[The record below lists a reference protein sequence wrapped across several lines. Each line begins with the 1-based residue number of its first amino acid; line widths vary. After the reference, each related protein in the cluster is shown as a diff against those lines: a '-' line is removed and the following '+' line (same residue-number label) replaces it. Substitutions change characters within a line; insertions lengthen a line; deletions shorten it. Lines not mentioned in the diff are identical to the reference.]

1 METEDGEGPRPADL
15 SLLDGRKDRD
25 RRNGSSSAL
34 PIAYQLGISYVLR
47 YPGGV
52 STCARVHS
60 ASLLR
65 HFNFVVLLPYYIVG
79 TTNHHDYHI
88 SRRVGLFVVVWI
100 SKKKSKK

>member
-60 ASLLR
+60 ALLR

-88 SRRVGLFVVVWI
+88 SRRQDYLLLYGSARRKV
-100 SKKKSKK
+100 

>member
-25 RRNGSSSAL
+25 RRNGASSAL
-34 PIAYQLGISYVLR
+34 PIADQLGISYVLR

-60 ASLLR
+60 ALLR